1 MAENDKTKPTAKH
14 KFSPA
19 AQGGPAETA
28 TEATSGLRFR
38 VAGLAQKKPTR
49 FTFSPDAAARAA
61 IAADLG
67 LIDLPLLQVKG
78 ELRPV
83 GRHDFELS
91 AELTA
96 TAVQPS
102 ALTLVPVS
110 TEIRETVF
118 RRYLADFSY
127 PEGEEAEM
135 PEDDS
140 SEPLPETIDISAV
153 SAEALAL
160 ALPLYPRAADESLGE
175 AVFAAPGVAPLRE
188 DDLKP
193 FAGLAALAD
202 KLRKAEDQQ

>member
-1 MAENDKTKPTAKH
+1 MAADDSPKSTAKQ
-14 KFSPA
+14 KA
-19 AQGGPAETA
+19 AQASAQGSGAIQATA
-28 TEATSGLRFR
+28 SGLHFR

-49 FTFSPDAAARAA
+49 FTYAPDDAARAA

-67 LIDLPLLQVKG
+67 LIELPLLQLKG

-83 GRHDFELS
+83 GRHDFELG
-91 AELTA
+91 AELSA

-102 ALTLVPVS
+102 ALTLAPVS

-118 RRYLADFSY
+118 RRYLADFTY

-140 SEPLPETIDISAV
+140 TEPLPETIDIGAV
-153 SAEALAL
+153 AAEALAL
-160 ALPLYPRAADESLGE
+160 ALPLYPRTAGE
-175 AVFAAPGVAPLRE
+175 CMGDAVFSAPGVAPLRE
-188 DDLKP
+188 NDLKP